1 MNTTAT
7 NSRIDRRF
15 AALKAAGR
23 PALIPFMTAGDPDPS
38 LTVPA
43 LHTLVVAGAD
53 LIELGMPFSDPMADG
68 PVIQQANERAIA
80 KGVGLKHVLDSV
92 RDFRAQDRDT
102 PLVLMGYLNPIEQY
116 GRAAFIADAA
126 AAGADA
132 LLVVDCPIDESAEL
146 CGLLTP
152 QGLKQIHLVAPTTSP
167 ARQQRIAAAAEGF
180 LYYVSFKGITGAA
193 RLEAGPVRQMVEG
206 LKRLTRVPV
215 CVGFGVRDA
224 ESASALGAFADG
236 VVIGSALV
244 EQMAGATDAADLA
257 QRIEGFLGPIRLA
270 LERVPLAA

>member
-1 MNTTAT
+1 MSGT
-7 NSRIDRRF
+7 SRIDRRF

-23 PALIPFMTAGDPDPS
+23 PALIPFMTAGDPDPA
-38 LTVPA
+38 LTVSA
-43 LHTLVVAGAD
+43 LHALVAAGAD

-80 KGVGLKHVLDSV
+80 KGVGLRHVLDSV
-92 RDFRAQDRDT
+92 REFRAQDRET

-116 GRAAFIADAA
+116 GREAFLADAA

-132 LLVVDCPIDESAEL
+132 LLMVDCPIDESAEMGSQL
-146 CGLLTP
+146 AAR
-152 QGLKQIHLVAPTTSP
+152 GLKQIHLVAPTTSP
-167 ARQQRIAAAAEGF
+167 ARQQRIAAAAQGF

-193 RLEAGPVRQMVEG
+193 RLETAPVQQAVEG
-206 LKRLTRVPV
+206 LKRLTGVPV

-224 ESASALGAFADG
+224 DSARALGSVADG

-244 EQMAGATDAADLA
+244 EQMAGATDAVDLG
-257 QRIEGFLGPIRLA
+257 QRITGFLGPIRAA

>member
-1 MNTTAT
+1 MSSL
-7 NSRIDRRF
+7 SRIDRRF
-15 AALKAAGR
+15 AALKSAGR
-23 PALIPFMTAGDPDPS
+23 PALIPFMTAGDPDPT

-43 LHTLVVAGAD
+43 MHALVAAGAD

-116 GRAAFIADAA
+116 GREAFIADAA
-126 AAGADA
+126 VAGADA
-132 LLVVDCPIDESAEL
+132 LLMVDCPVDESADMSR
-146 CGLLTP
+146 LLGA

-167 ARQQRIAAAAEGF
+167 SRQQRIAAAAQGF
-180 LYYVSFKGITGAA
+180 LYYVSLKGITGAA
-193 RLEAGPVRQMVEG
+193 RLETGPVQQAIEG
-206 LKRLTRVPV
+206 LKRLTEVPV

-224 ESASALGAFADG
+224 DSARALGSVADG

-244 EQMAGATDAADLA
+244 EQMAGATDAVDLG
-257 QRIEGFLGPIRLA
+257 QRIAGFLGPIRTA